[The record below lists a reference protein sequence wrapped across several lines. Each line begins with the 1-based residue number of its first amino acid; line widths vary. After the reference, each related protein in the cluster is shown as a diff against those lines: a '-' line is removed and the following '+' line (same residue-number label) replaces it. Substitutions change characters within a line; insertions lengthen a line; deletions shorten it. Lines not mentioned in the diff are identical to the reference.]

1 MEAASRVTAA
11 LASSVA
17 QAAPAAEVGIVVA
30 VVAEGRRISWGRTAS
45 APAADDSVG
54 SLECSRKP
62 MGRKPQVGAPA
73 AVVCVDL
80 LDSRCP
86 TIFRFPA
93 GSLYCYGHTRVA

>member
-1 MEAASRVTAA
+1 MTAA

-17 QAAPAAEVGIVVA
+17 QVAPAVEVGIVVAVA

-45 APAADDSVG
+45 APAADDSMG